1 MCYSLVH
8 LLLWMKYLEAVDCW
22 SDQRRHLWD
31 RARSAAETTEQ
42 ATMNW
47 KHALSSVLSWIFTA
61 QGGKRKYF
69 CMARYWWQDAF
80 SPIWLIVCQCC
91 TSLGENPLAFLRT
104 QPQFLHMR
112 QAIQQNPAMLPALL
126 QQLGRENPQL
136 LQVTHSIYSHRELY
150 TCTHEI
156 NVKCLVFIN
165 NPASHFYGMLFATRH
180 TQLHLEE
187 VLFIHLMDRSIVTS
201 FRS

>member
-1 MCYSLVH
+1 MNEIFGGCGLLVGPNKTFVGPCTERCWNHRAGYDEQKTHIKLSLVMDLH
-8 LLLWMKYLEAVDCW
+8 
-22 SDQRRHLWD
+22 S
-31 RARSAAETTEQ
+31 ARGE
-42 ATMNW
+42 
-47 KHALSSVLSWIFTA
+47 K
-61 QGGKRKYF
+61 KYF

-201 FRS
+201 FR